1 MRRPLRCSWVAA
13 ALLSSACTAGGG
25 RHATARLQAFRY
37 ADSSGLSVTS
47 DGVEL
52 TQPVAGGVVVEA
64 SGLVEEIVT
73 PANGTV
79 ASGADDGGGHNHL
92 VALARARPDVITT
105 ASSIASTGAPGQKRR
120 VEGNVGVL
128 SSRRL
133 GEVPIEVGARFRT
146 SEEPDYL
153 SFSGSLHVSAD
164 LLERN
169 LTVAAFGGY
178 GSDTVSPLTKPA
190 GQDDLW
196 PAQHQRLNGGFAVTQ
211 LLSPELALSGGA
223 SINYQYG
230 MLANPYRRAVVR
242 PPGSGEEARTLYSE
256 SVPSERVRGT
266 AFARLAWWLAD
277 GTALHLRQ
285 GVYADGWGVR
295 SLVPELTLA
304 RELGRSGLFLARG
317 RLYFQSPAT
326 FYRPEYG
333 ERVALMSGDVRLGRV
348 REKLVGAE
356 LRWAFI
362 GQAGMAGALEATASY
377 DRSWVSYPDVHLET
391 GANVLALSLAA
402 TF

>member
-1 MRRPLRCSWVAA
+1 MKRLALRSAERVSFL
-13 ALLSSACTAGGG
+13 ALTAVLVTACASGGG

-52 TQPVAGGVVVEA
+52 EQPVAAGVSVHA

-73 PANGTV
+73 PA
-79 ASGADDGGGHNHL
+79 SGAAAPGDDGGGHNHL
-92 VALARARPDVITT
+92 VALAHARPDVVTS

-120 VEGNVGVL
+120 VEGNLGVT
-128 SSRRL
+128 SARRL
-133 GEVPIEVGARFRT
+133 GEVPVEVGARFRT

-164 LLERN
+164 LLDRN

-178 GSDTVSPLTKPA
+178 GSDAVSPLAKPA
-190 GQDDLW
+190 GQDALW
-196 PAQHQRLNGGFAVTQ
+196 PARHQRVNGGFAVTQ
-211 LLSPELALSGGA
+211 LLSPALALSGGA

-230 MLANPYRRAVVR
+230 MLANPYRRALV
-242 PPGSGEEARTLYSE
+242 ATTLFPE
-256 SVPSERVRGT
+256 SVPGERVRGT
-266 AFARLAWWLAD
+266 AFARLAWWIGA

-285 GVYADGWGVR
+285 GVYADDWGVR

-304 RELGRSGLFLARG
+304 REVGGSGLLLARG
-317 RLYFQSPAT
+317 RLYLQSGAT
-326 FYRPEYG
+326 FYRAAYLE
-333 ERVALMSGDVRLGRV
+333 VAPLMSGDVRLGRV

-356 LRWAFI
+356 LRWAI
-362 GQAGMAGALEATASY
+362 LGQAGAAGALEATASY
-377 DRSWVSYPDVHLET
+377 DRSWITYPDVALEV
-391 GANVLALSLAA
+391 GANVLSFSLAA